1 MKFVNFKNTLAI
13 LCAARAVVNELV
25 GSSESRSI
33 EKFGSSGAWLKTFA
47 STGPWIPSAS
57 P

>member
-13 LCAARAVVNELV
+13 LCAAIAMSATARAVVNELV

-33 EKFGSSGAWLKTFA
+33 EKFGSSGA
-47 STGPWIPSAS
+47 
-57 P
+57 